1 MPTPRADAIPQA
13 LFMGAREST
22 ARNESQG
29 SDAQPDYYELLGVE
43 ESATADEIKVRGV
56 VIEFKHVGLFMR
68 VDVLESFS

>member
-1 MPTPRADAIPQA
+1 MKRTGQYVIQV
-13 LFMGAREST
+13 S
-22 ARNESQG
+22 
-29 SDAQPDYYELLGVE
+29 E